1 VRPLWIGFGLGLLVW
16 GAPPARTLGQE
27 FPTPPSAP
35 QLLPQGEC
43 GDGEPAPCPQG
54 QGERAPLAPGAPA
67 EPFLLTDPGGNPV
80 IFSPGEPGSPPTLLV
95 FWSMFCPPCQDEM
108 PYLTSLGKRTGIQV
122 ITVNLDGTRMA
133 RAVANYAR
141 LNRIEVPVAL
151 DEKIRGE
158 FATAAA
164 YGVTGTP
171 GLFLIDATG
180 VVRWSHQ
187 GRVAPEVLE
196 EEIRRLTAGGP

>member
-1 VRPLWIGFGLGLLVW
+1 MRGIRIGVALGLLVW
-16 GAPPARTLGQE
+16 GGISLAQD
-27 FPTPPSAP
+27 FPLPSSGP
-35 QLLPQGEC
+35 DLLPSGGCGE
-43 GDGEPAPCPQG
+43 GTPAPCPQG
-54 QGERAPLAPGAPA
+54 QGERGPLAPGAPA
-67 EPFLLTDPGGNPV
+67 EPVLLSDPGGNPV
-80 IFSPGEPGSPPTLLV
+80 IFSPGDPGSRPTLLV

-108 PYLTSLGKRTGIQV
+108 PYLAGLGKKTGIQV

-141 LNRIEVPVAL
+141 LNRIEVPVAM
-151 DEKIRGE
+151 DEKAQGE

-171 GLFLIDATG
+171 GLFLIDAAG